1 MIRIPL
7 ISSSLIIQISEQLS
21 LSASSLCCC
30 LRLTGFTY
38 FFFSGVFVRSSLAL
52 QHISSRR
59 HKDRAAGKPAKPKF
73 CPYPPTQRHQ
83 SFQAV
88 SPLYVHPSPLCLLS
102 ASPGKLPSLFPVR
115 RIVSE
120 FVLIQVRFMIRLFG
134 SHSNSLCFC
143 WPVFIPFVLLWFPA
157 QQ

>member
-1 MIRIPL
+1 M
-7 ISSSLIIQISEQLS
+7 IIQISEQLS
-21 LSASSLCCC
+21 LSTSSLCCC
-30 LRLTGFTY
+30 LRLTGFIY
-38 FFFSGVFVRSSLAL
+38 SFSGVFVRSSLPL

-88 SPLYVHPSPLCLLS
+88 SPLYVHPSPLC
-102 ASPGKLPSLFPVR
+102 SPGKLPSPLPVR

-134 SHSNSLCFC
+134 SNSNSLCFC
-143 WPVFIPFVLLWFPA
+143 WPVFIPFVLLWFPT

>member
-7 ISSSLIIQISEQLS
+7 ISSSVIIQISEQLS
-21 LSASSLCCC
+21 LSTSSLCCC
-30 LRLTGFTY
+30 LRLTGFIY
-38 FFFSGVFVRSSLAL
+38 SFSGVFVRSSLPL

-88 SPLYVHPSPLCLLS
+88 SPLYVHPSPLC
-102 ASPGKLPSLFPVR
+102 SPGKLPSPLPVR

-134 SHSNSLCFC
+134 SNSNSLCFC
-143 WPVFIPFVLLWFPA
+143 WPVFIPFVLLWFPT

>member
-1 MIRIPL
+1 M
-7 ISSSLIIQISEQLS
+7 IIQISEQLS
-21 LSASSLCCC
+21 LSTSSLCCC
-30 LRLTGFTY
+30 LRLTGFICS
-38 FFFSGVFVRSSLAL
+38 FSGVFVRSSLPL

-88 SPLYVHPSPLCLLS
+88 SPLYVHPSPLC
-102 ASPGKLPSLFPVR
+102 SPGKLPSPLPVR

-134 SHSNSLCFC
+134 SNSNSLCFC
-143 WPVFIPFVLLWFPA
+143 WPVFIPFVLLWFPT

>member
-1 MIRIPL
+1 M
-7 ISSSLIIQISEQLS
+7 IIQISEQLS
-21 LSASSLCCC
+21 LSTSSLCCC
-30 LRLTGFTY
+30 LCLTGFICS
-38 FFFSGVFVRSSLAL
+38 FSGVFVRSSLPL

-88 SPLYVHPSPLCLLS
+88 SPLYVHPSPLC
-102 ASPGKLPSLFPVR
+102 SPGKLPSPLPVR

-134 SHSNSLCFC
+134 SNSNSLCFC
-143 WPVFIPFVLLWFPA
+143 WPVFIPFVLLWFPT

>member
-1 MIRIPL
+1 M
-7 ISSSLIIQISEQLS
+7 IIQISEQLS
-21 LSASSLCCC
+21 LSTSSLCCC
-30 LRLTGFTY
+30 LRLTGFICS
-38 FFFSGVFVRSSLAL
+38 FSGVFVHSSLPL

-88 SPLYVHPSPLCLLS
+88 SPLYVHPSPLC
-102 ASPGKLPSLFPVR
+102 SPGKLPSPLPVR

-134 SHSNSLCFC
+134 SNSNSLCFC
-143 WPVFIPFVLLWFPA
+143 WPVFIPFVLLWFPT